1 MIMDYANIKKLNIFQ
16 SVYYITNNLIFDFCI
31 N

>member
-1 MIMDYANIKKLNIFQ
+1 MIMDYANIKKLNILQ
-16 SVYYITNNLIFDFCI
+16 SVYYIANNLIFDCCI